1 MQWWYSA
8 DDKSAA
14 QNETIVHQEMPDLP
28 QHIRITRTHAT
39 MQRRIKK
46 ELTMNIMSLGRIYI

>member
-39 MQRRIKK
+39 MQWRVEK
-46 ELTMNIMSLGRIYI
+46 ELTQQTLCY